1 MAWQATTVVIVS
13 LVVAVPLGIALGR
26 WTWTLLADDLG
37 VVVRPQVPWLTLTVV
52 VGGALILAN
61 VIALIPGQIAAR
73 THPATYLR
81 SE

>member
-1 MAWQATTVVIVS
+1 
-13 LVVAVPLGIALGR
+13 
-26 WTWTLLADDLG
+26 
-37 VVVRPQVPWLTLTVV
+37 VVRPQVPWLTLTAV

-73 THPATYLR
+73 SHPATDLR